1 MSAFWG
7 TPTWIFLH
15 TFAEKINESFFINNK
30 VKILKMIKT
39 ICSILPCPVC
49 RKDSANFMK
58 KVNLS
63 NFKNKKDLILM
74 LFFFHN
80 TVNVKLGK
88 PNFLVSQY
96 NYKEKSL
103 EETFIKFKETFSKKY
118 DSGVRKSVTERMMEK
133 SRISFTDALK
143 KWLDRNKQFFY

>member
-15 TFAEKINESFFINNK
+15 TFAEKINESFFINNRIK
-30 VKILKMIKT
+30 VMKMVKM

-49 RKDSANFMK
+49 RRDANEFMK

-63 NFKNKKDLILM
+63 NLKNKSDLKMM
-74 LFFFHN
+74 LFYFHN

-88 PNFLVSQY
+88 PNFLLSQY
-96 NYKEKSL
+96 NYKDNSL
-103 EETFIKFKETFSKKY
+103 EESFKKFQETFSKKY
-118 DSGVRKSVTERMMEK
+118 DSGVTKNVTERMMEK
-133 SRISFTDALK
+133 SRISFVEALK
-143 KWLDRNKQFFY
+143 KWLDMNKHFFN

>member
-15 TFAEKINESFFINNK
+15 TFAEKINESFFINNRIK
-30 VKILKMIKT
+30 VMKMVKM

-49 RKDSANFMK
+49 RRDANEFMK

-63 NFKNKKDLILM
+63 NLKHKVDLKMM
-74 LFFFHN
+74 LFYFHN

-88 PNFLVSQY
+88 PNFLLSQY
-96 NYKEKSL
+96 NYKDNSL
-103 EETFIKFKETFSKKY
+103 EESFKKFQETFSKKY
-118 DSGVRKSVTERMMEK
+118 DSGVTKNVTERMMEK
-133 SRISFTDALK
+133 SRISFVEALK
-143 KWLDRNKQFFY
+143 KWLDMNKHFFN

>member
-30 VKILKMIKT
+30 IKVLKMVKM

-49 RKDSANFMK
+49 RRDANEFMK

-63 NFKNKKDLILM
+63 NLKNKADLKMM
-74 LFFFHN
+74 LFYFHN
-80 TVNVKLGK
+80 MVNVRLGK
-88 PNFLVSQY
+88 PNFLLSQY
-96 NYKEKSL
+96 DYQNKSL
-103 EETFIKFKETFSKKY
+103 EESFKKFQETFSKKY
-118 DSGVRKSVTERMMEK
+118 DSGISKTLTERMMEK
-133 SRISFTDALK
+133 SRISFVEALK
-143 KWLDRNKQFFY
+143 KWLDINKRFFN

>member
-30 VKILKMIKT
+30 VKVLKMIKM
-39 ICSILPCPVC
+39 ICSLLPCPVC
-49 RKDSANFMK
+49 RRDANEFMK

-63 NFKNKKDLILM
+63 NFKNKRDLKMM

-80 TVNVKLGK
+80 TVNVRLGK
-88 PNFLVSQY
+88 PNFLLAQY

-103 EETFIKFKETFSKKY
+103 EETFKRFKETFSKKY
-118 DSGVRKSVTERMMEK
+118 DSGITKAVTERMMEK
-133 SRISFTDALK
+133 SRISFTEALK
-143 KWLDRNKQFFY
+143 KWLDINKHFFN